1 MAQLDKLITDLHDSL
16 ARDLD
21 RGGETVT
28 RMSQNEFT
36 ESNTSTESPIIV
48 DLEDGHKRVVI
59 DAEEGLALL
68 REIRG
73 VKGGRPIPFG
83 VVGKDKEEV
92 WWVLVEVGRAV
103 DGKDTLHL
111 VSGLTVE
118 SGCGRVA
125 ELAGMGGNRLVVF
138 DDVARRQVSQG
149 FPMYLDTMTCMA
161 IFAKDAYLEAAHR
174 LKWVQMSKDNIDLL
188 YRDRAQYVPN
198 AQALQDSLGS
208 PRTRPTKHPSLAGI
222 AACPTNDP
230 AIGKLLQ
237 STARDQSHNGL
248 LPWPRLRDIPY
259 EFKKAYERCVRTPAP
274 QETNYGGEQ
283 QMALRLLTSMPELM
297 AKLPEDH
304 VAKRILSTP
313 DNVKTADLEEFGDLL
328 GSGSFDET
336 LAALLKMGG
345 AHPAEMGS
353 VALTT
358 WTHHLRPDV
367 VLKCEVK
374 VLDKLSG
381 SVRDNKLHLD
391 ADVNENAPEGFFQ
404 TYLDQVFRS
413 RRLLGLSRYVRV
425 DVSVKPLKH
434 DNHHTGKTPPSIV
447 TTLGNTSLANSD
459 GTSTAASEASSL
471 LPLQRSQSPV
481 QGTTSSEEAASGNNS
496 PADGVGALTDATGAL
511 SSGPPSGPPQP
522 PPPPPVRS
530 EDRDVADS
538 SNIPPQSQ
546 SQSPSD
552 NHPGTPQSE
561 PTAHPRDA
569 DPSDSA
575 THVSGVPKDPNYQE
589 LLEQQQHLL
598 NGVNEMVKWSDK
610 EIPGSQDLWLQQV
623 KELQMRAKELVEWQ
637 RHKIADPRLQNLQR
651 SRGMGR
657 LAALLEWEQALQD
670 LYERRQ
676 QHLSGPEVQ
685 EYHHELD
692 YTAKWQQEKLQN
704 WQETQAIFRAMVS
717 ESGSRIIVESPVDVS
732 TPNST
737 SGRAPELGSGSPR
750 PSANPSLTSSE
761 GTSSPSHSHVQ
772 PTNVDNVE
780 EPGSSQDRTGVAPP
794 AISTATHPDGTE
806 SGTSSP
812 PPHSGLVAAQQ
823 PQRQQV
829 QPPPAIPASSP
840 RGSASADAPAPIDE
854 GQAVRQQ
861 QQQRQ
866 QQQILMDRQR
876 ELLKVVE
883 IQQQGEAVPQSEG
896 SDRLPPGLLE
906 QQKAWR
912 KQVQE
917 MAEWQQNTKNGELS
931 SGLQQG
937 WARRLQELTS
947 WRHQLDDLRVRWVT
961 GAGSQEPDRQRW
973 EQDVEELK
981 TLRDEN
987 LEDWQQW
994 TQDLSQNI
1002 SADRAW
1008 RESPSVQP
1016 THDVDAY
1023 RMPTNALADNSAQAQ
1038 TEASPDVAE
1047 EQQMREERVQ
1057 TTAAR
1062 VSSAAVTSATENLE
1076 APDASPTEELE
1087 APNPTP
1093 TATSTGSPSIVAG
1106 TPALALS
1113 MPPRGSPTQGSI
1125 TTTPKQG
1132 SHNAPS
1138 VTTDAAA
1145 SSESPVAPRTPSPGP
1160 AHPSTPAAGP
1170 SGYGSIVNQENAH
1183 HNAVTRQL
1191 LVDNEFHPGEDWES
1205 SFQIPNDRVA
1215 ASAAT
1220 SSAKGLESSVA
1231 DPSFDPPVEEQA
1243 TPPGSAEPES
1253 DPLDSTAGPSGNPGV
1268 ENQED
1273 APVSIL
1279 DEQQQLLDHVNSIV
1293 AWEHNQPDYAN
1304 GVENVLLQQQEA
1316 LQTQLKDL
1324 VEWCGVGADSV
1335 QDPHLKELQQKM
1347 CKDRLT
1353 IIGDWQKGLDHLNDE
1368 WEHLPPDLQQEWQ
1381 HWQRQLFDL
1390 TQMQEANW
1398 ENWQELQKWFKEKE
1412 KEFEDTD
1419 EVFAHHDD
1427 AAAAAAAT
1435 MEQLLTEKMELET
1448 RQLEIE
1454 REQQTADKMYLIDD
1468 AKVERQRRAWWK
1480 GFHAIK
1486 KLLLDVHHA
1495 DVLSLWQQQLS
1506 VCGAQ
1511 LEIVSKWQGK
1521 LLALM
1526 KRVGRANGNEKDP
1539 NRREG
1544 LRVDPKELQT
1554 GLRELEALRQQQDR
1568 RWKQDLQDLE
1578 RTEQRL
1584 SDHRQPADGSIGA
1597 DSNTSKTT
1605 GGAPRRYD
1613 SDVIW
1618 DLLASGQTVECSGLK
1633 YVFHIGVAHGRITRA
1648 KVFPKRDGMVIKDE
1662 FLEAVRDQE
1671 TITLLFRLDPA
1682 ECTSLDTT
1690 RV

>member
-1 MAQLDKLITDLHDSL
+1 M
-16 ARDLD
+16 
-21 RGGETVT
+21 
-28 RMSQNEFT
+28 
-36 ESNTSTESPIIV
+36 
-48 DLEDGHKRVVI
+48 
-59 DAEEGLALL
+59 
-68 REIRG
+68 
-73 VKGGRPIPFG
+73 
-83 VVGKDKEEV
+83 
-92 WWVLVEVGRAV
+92 
-103 DGKDTLHL
+103 
-111 VSGLTVE
+111 
-118 SGCGRVA
+118 
-125 ELAGMGGNRLVVF
+125 
-138 DDVARRQVSQG
+138 
-149 FPMYLDTMTCMA
+149 
-161 IFAKDAYLEAAHR
+161 
-174 LKWVQMSKDNIDLL
+174 
-188 YRDRAQYVPN
+188 
-198 AQALQDSLGS
+198 
-208 PRTRPTKHPSLAGI
+208 
-222 AACPTNDP
+222 
-230 AIGKLLQ
+230 
-237 STARDQSHNGL
+237 
-248 LPWPRLRDIPY
+248 
-259 EFKKAYERCVRTPAP
+259 
-274 QETNYGGEQ
+274 
-283 QMALRLLTSMPELM
+283 
-297 AKLPEDH
+297 
-304 VAKRILSTP
+304 
-313 DNVKTADLEEFGDLL
+313 
-328 GSGSFDET
+328 
-336 LAALLKMGG
+336 
-345 AHPAEMGS
+345 
-353 VALTT
+353 
-358 WTHHLRPDV
+358 
-367 VLKCEVK
+367 
-374 VLDKLSG
+374 
-381 SVRDNKLHLD
+381 
-391 ADVNENAPEGFFQ
+391 
-404 TYLDQVFRS
+404 
-413 RRLLGLSRYVRV
+413 
-425 DVSVKPLKH
+425 
-434 DNHHTGKTPPSIV
+434 
-447 TTLGNTSLANSD
+447 
-459 GTSTAASEASSL
+459 
-471 LPLQRSQSPV
+471 
-481 QGTTSSEEAASGNNS
+481 
-496 PADGVGALTDATGAL
+496 
-511 SSGPPSGPPQP
+511 
-522 PPPPPVRS
+522 
-530 EDRDVADS
+530 
-538 SNIPPQSQ
+538 
-546 SQSPSD
+546 
-552 NHPGTPQSE
+552 
-561 PTAHPRDA
+561 
-569 DPSDSA
+569 
-575 THVSGVPKDPNYQE
+575 
-589 LLEQQQHLL
+589 
-598 NGVNEMVKWSDK
+598 
-610 EIPGSQDLWLQQV
+610 
-623 KELQMRAKELVEWQ
+623 
-637 RHKIADPRLQNLQR
+637 
-651 SRGMGR
+651 
-657 LAALLEWEQALQD
+657 
-670 LYERRQ
+670 
-676 QHLSGPEVQ
+676 
-685 EYHHELD
+685 
-692 YTAKWQQEKLQN
+692 
-704 WQETQAIFRAMVS
+704 
-717 ESGSRIIVESPVDVS
+717 ESPVDVS
-732 TPNST
+732 TPNTT
-737 SGRAPELGSGSPR
+737 SGRASELGSGSPR
-750 PSANPSLTSSE
+750 PSANPSLASSE
-761 GTSSPSHSHVQ
+761 GTSSSPSHSDHSNVQ

-780 EPGSSQDRTGVAPP
+780 EPGSSQDRSGVAPP

-806 SGTSSP
+806 SDTSSP

-829 QPPPAIPASSP
+829 QPAIPASSP
-840 RGSASADAPAPIDE
+840 TGSASADAPAPIDE
-854 GQAVRQQ
+854 GQAVPQ

-866 QQQILMDRQR
+866 QLQILMDRQR
-876 ELLKVVE
+876 KLLMWAD
-883 IQQQGEAVPQSEG
+883 IQQPSKVDQSKG
-896 SDRLPPGLLE
+896 SDRFPPFVE

-912 KQVQE
+912 EQVQE
-917 MAEWQQNTKNGELS
+917 MAKWQQNTKDDELS
-931 SGLQQG
+931 PEIQEARQQG
-937 WARRLQELTS
+937 WAVRLQELTS
-947 WRHQLDDLRVRWVT
+947 WQDQLHDLRERWVLNWRQWV

-987 LEDWQQW
+987 LEGWQQW

-1008 RESPSVQP
+1008 RESPSVQL

-1023 RMPTNALADNSAQAQ
+1023 GMPTNALADNSAQAQ
-1038 TEASPDVAE
+1038 TEADPDVAE

-1076 APDASPTEELE
+1076 AP
-1087 APNPTP
+1087 NPTP
-1093 TATSTGSPSIVAG
+1093 NATSTGSPSIVAG

-1113 MPPRGSPTQGSI
+1113 MPPRGSLTQGSI

-1132 SHNAPS
+1132 SQNAPS

-1145 SSESPVAPRTPSPGP
+1145 SSESPLAPRTPSPGL

-1170 SGYGSIVNQENAH
+1170 SGDSSIVNQENAH
-1183 HNAVTRQL
+1183 QNAVTRQL

-1205 SFQIPNDRVA
+1205 SFQTPNDRVA

-1220 SSAKGLESSVA
+1220 STAKGLESSVA
-1231 DPSFDPPVEEQA
+1231 DPTFEPPVEEQA
-1243 TPPGSAEPES
+1243 TPAGSAEPES

-1293 AWEHNQPDYAN
+1293 AWEHSQPDYAN

-1335 QDPHLKELQQKM
+1335 QDPHLKELEQKM

-1353 IIGDWQKGLDHLNDE
+1353 IIGDWQKGLDYLNDE

-1381 HWQRQLFDL
+1381 HWHWQRQLFDL

-1454 REQQTADKMYLIDD
+1454 RKQQTEDKMYLIDD
-1468 AKVERQRRAWWK
+1468 AKVERQRVAWWK

-1486 KLLLDVHHA
+1486 KLLLEVVHHA

-1544 LRVDPKELQT
+1544 LRVDPKVLQT

-1613 SDVIW
+1613 SDVVW
-1618 DLLASGQTVECSGLK
+1618 DLLASGQTVECSGLN

-1648 KVFPKRDGMVIKDE
+1648 KVIPKRDGMVIKDE

-1682 ECTSLDTT
+1682 ECASLDTT